1 MSSRHETIYF
11 HKCLAQCPCFQIQNH
26 DRFREIHTKLFRF
39 TSLTLCKQIQ
49 NSVFFYN
56 IRNFIPPK
64 KFHVTSEFKL
74 SKKLKNKEY
83 EISATVAFHF
93 LSKNVAVYNCARGLS
108 SQKAV
113 V

>member
-11 HKCLAQCPCFQIQNH
+11 HKCLALAFKFKIMTG
-26 DRFREIHTKLFRF
+26 FVK
-39 TSLTLCKQIQ
+39 S
-49 NSVFFYN
+49 
-56 IRNFIPPK
+56 IRNYSASPVLRYVNKYRTLFSFIIFGISYLQK
-64 KFHVTSEFKL
+64 KIHVTSEFKL

-93 LSKNVAVYNCARGLS
+93 LSKNVAVYNCTWGLS